1 MWRRLSLLL
10 SCRRVTTSGGHHFI
24 FLPCTY
30 TGLKCPWCRYCGP
43 KVFTVKPSELVR
55 EHLNCPVTAKVLLSL
70 QSRQSSHHVSFTKHF
85 NRRHQQILS
94 LDFAIFSPRHIFF
107 LFLLPLP
114 LLFPTLSC
122 EAASFVASG
131 RVLPPGYPG
140 EPDSNQSP
148 PLSCPR
154 WPISPG
160 PGRVGGS
167 GGYIH
172 RKVIHL
178 RASMNHG
185 RW

>member
-131 RVLPPGYPG
+131 RVGGCFHRVTQESLTVISHHPSPAPDGPSVLVLGVLGGGAGTSIGRLSICVPP
-140 EPDSNQSP
+140 
-148 PLSCPR
+148 
-154 WPISPG
+154 
-160 PGRVGGS
+160 
-167 GGYIH
+167 
-172 RKVIHL
+172 
-178 RASMNHG
+178 
-185 RW
+185 